1 MKKSERDRPAGL
13 IVRVRDGKYIMGDLS
28 AYVRLDSGME
38 IDGVYVTNR
47 WGEDYLP
54 GWAVGPNDRT
64 KQIWIEERNE
74 QVESGAQLVR
84 RVRYVVFPDF
94 RIREEKLAPV
104 VNKLQMAGVREIQYL
119 AIRQALGM

>member
-1 MKKSERDRPAGL
+1 MKKSEHDRPTGL
-13 IVRVRDGKYIMGDLS
+13 IVRVLDGRYIMGDLL
-28 AYVRLDSGME
+28 AHVRFDSGTE
-38 IDGVYVTNR
+38 IEGVYVTNR

-54 GWAVGPNDRT
+54 DWAVGPNDRT

-104 VNKLQMAGVREIQYL
+104 INKLQMADVREIQYS